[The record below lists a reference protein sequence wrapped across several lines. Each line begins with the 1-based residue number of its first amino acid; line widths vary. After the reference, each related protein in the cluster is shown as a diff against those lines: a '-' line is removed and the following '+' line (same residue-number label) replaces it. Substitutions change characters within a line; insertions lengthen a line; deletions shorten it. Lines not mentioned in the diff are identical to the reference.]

1 MATQGERR
9 TATREALLTAA
20 ARLIADQGIDQ
31 ASVDA
36 IAREAGRTSG
46 ALYDHFGSK
55 EGLLFALLEGWV
67 DDVAAVVAAEL
78 VTALTVHEQMA
89 ALWHNFSDP
98 AVGDGRWL
106 ELEHELWAFATRNAA
121 ARERLAERYRA
132 AWGAIDA
139 DHVWASR
146 ADGSAVGPVLVGM
159 LLGLAMV
166 RRIDPG
172 TLTDDMAVAALCSV
186 VGPDHTTT
194 DRTTTDHVTIDHVTI
209 DHVTI
214 DHDRTDQGAPT

>member
-9 TATREALLTAA
+9 TLTRQALLAAA
-20 ARLIADQGIDQ
+20 ARLFAEHGVDG

-67 DDVAAVVAAEL
+67 DDVAAVVTAEL
-78 VTALTVHEQMA
+78 VNASTVPEQMA
-89 ALWHNFSDP
+89 ALWHNFTDP

-106 ELEHELWAFATRNAA
+106 ALEHELWSFAIRNEG
-121 ARERLAERYRA
+121 ARARLAERYRA
-132 AWGAIDA
+132 AWGSIDA
-139 DHVWASR
+139 DRIWASR
-146 ADGSAVGPVLVGM
+146 TDESAIGPVLVGM

-166 RRIDPG
+166 RRIDPD
-172 TLTDDMAVAALCSV
+172 TMTDHMAVAALCSV
-186 VGPDHTTT
+186 VGPDGHIDDRHTN
-194 DRTTTDHVTIDHVTI
+194 DRHTL
-209 DHVTI
+209 
-214 DHDRTDQGAPT
+214 DRDRLDQGATT

>member
-20 ARLIADQGIDQ
+20 ARLFAEQGVDS

-67 DDVAAVVAAEL
+67 DDVAAVVTAEL
-78 VTALTVHEQMA
+78 VTASTVPEQMA

-106 ELEHELWAFATRNAA
+106 ALEHELWAFATRNED
-121 ARERLAERYRA
+121 ARVRLAERYRA
-132 AWGAIDA
+132 AWGSIDE
-139 DHVWASR
+139 DHIWASR
-146 ADGSAVGPVLVGM
+146 ADGSAVGSVLVGM

-166 RRIDPG
+166 RRIDRD
-172 TLTDDMAVAALCSV
+172 TITDDMAVAALCAV
-186 VGPDHTTT
+186 VGPDSHTTASH
-194 DRTTTDHVTIDHVTI
+194 TTDSHNTNS
-209 DHVTI
+209 
-214 DHDRTDQGAPT
+214 RNTDSRITEPGATT